1 MLSLPE
7 YLKADACALAEL
19 VRARSVSASEL
30 LELAVSRAHALQDRL
45 GAVSD
50 FAEGLARESLRSSDI
65 AAGPF
70 AGVPFLVK
78 DLGAPW
84 AGVPTR
90 VGSRHLMQTARPDA
104 QDGELIARFKAAG
117 LVPFGKTAVPEF
129 GLNLVTEPAIGP
141 ICRNPWNLQ
150 RSAGGSSGGAAS
162 AVAAGILPMA
172 HATDAAGSIRVP
184 AAACGLVGLKPGR
197 GTVSQGPTYANV
209 FGGLAAELVVSR
221 TVRDT
226 DLAWQVASRGAGEGK
241 HAERPLRIA
250 LLQSAPQGVP
260 IARKW
265 AEAARSAAALLQR
278 EGHHVEEL
286 DAARFALL
294 SERAR
299 HAFEYQACVAAAAAV
314 DTLKPSPDGLE
325 PMTWAAARRGRT
337 LTLTQHAT
345 AVAALVQAADLLCA
359 ALEGFDVLLTP
370 ALAKAIPEIGAMPTD
385 GDDLDAHFLKFTEL
399 APFAVQA
406 NAAGCPAIVVP
417 HGRDAQD
424 MPLSVQLLGLR
435 GGEPDLI
442 RLAYQLEASA
452 AWPLVAPIAHE

>member
-1 MLSLPE
+1 MMSLDE
-7 YLKADACALAEL
+7 YLQADACALAQL
-19 VRARSVSASEL
+19 VRAREVSASEL
-30 LELAVSRAHALQDRL
+30 LELAVGRAHALQDRL
-45 GAVSD
+45 GAISD
-50 FAEGLARESLRSSDI
+50 FAEDLARESLRGHG
-65 AAGPF
+65 ATAGPF

-129 GLNLVTEPAIGP
+129 GLNLSTEPAIGP

-197 GTVSQGPTYANV
+197 GSVPQGPTYANV

-226 DLAWQVASRGAGEGK
+226 DMAWRVASRQGE
-241 HAERPLRIA
+241 ATPSARPLRIA
-250 LLQSAPQGVP
+250 VLQAAPQGVP
-260 IARKW
+260 VGGEWAR
-265 AEAARSAAALLQR
+265 AAGSAAALLERQ
-278 EGHHVEEL
+278 GHHVEQI
-286 DAARFALL
+286 DAARFSLL

-299 HAFEYQACVAAAAAV
+299 QAYEYQSCVAAAAAV
-314 DTLKPSPDGLE
+314 EALNPAPDGLE
-325 PMTWAAARRGRT
+325 PMTWAVARRGRT
-337 LTLTQHAT
+337 LTLGQHAT
-345 AVAALVQAADLLCA
+345 AAAALVQVTELLYR

-370 ALAKAIPEIGAMPTD
+370 ALARSIPEIGSMRTD
-385 GDDLDAHFLKFTEL
+385 GDDLDAHFHKFTEL
-399 APFAVQA
+399 ARFAVRRTPPAVQRWWCHMASMPRACRCRCNCSGCAAA
-406 NAAGCPAIVVP
+406 N
-417 HGRDAQD
+417 QT
-424 MPLSVQLLGLR
+424 
-435 GGEPDLI
+435 
-442 RLAYQLEASA
+442 
-452 AWPLVAPIAHE
+452 